1 MTILNTLEQ
10 MVGSVQENNCEHQQK
25 KSIHTYQMSTDKKMI
40 EGEYHNVSAVIMSI
54 SSRVNMV
61 QTPFD
66 YSEIVVKS

>member
-10 MVGSVQENNCEHQQK
+10 MVGSVQEN
-25 KSIHTYQMSTDKKMI
+25 SIHTYQMSTDKKMI